1 MDQLLQDIAY
11 GIRTF
16 RRNSGFTL
24 AALAVIGLGIGSTTA
39 IFTVVNAVELQPL
52 NAPNEDRLV
61 RITTVY
67 SVGANQTATLP
78 HFNVLRDQQ
87 GVFDGLAAHRL
98 DLVNLTG
105 GATPEPLMAGRVTA
119 SFFPLFAAPVVL
131 GRSFS
136 DEDDRPRSARA
147 VVLSHG
153 LWTRRFGADPKAI
166 GQMLVLGGE
175 PYTVVGVV
183 GPQFNS
189 GQFERPPD
197 VWIAFQIDPDTQDRG
212 GEFCQIT
219 ARLAPGVTL
228 ALAQGRLDQATT
240 DYQRRFP
247 NRTAPSS
254 QFTML
259 LLRDALAGRLR
270 PSLILLS
277 SAVSLVLLVACANVS
292 TLLLAR
298 GTSRRRELAIR
309 TAMGAGRGRLVRQL
323 LTESLLLSTAGGLVG
338 LGLGVAGVRALLLLY
353 PGSNP
358 LILAGNG
365 FEIPRVGEHGADVIL
380 DWRVLLFTV
389 TASVMAGL
397 LFGTLPALV
406 GSRAGL
412 VNWLKQTGPASG
424 GPHQQRIRS
433 ILTATELAL
442 AVMLLVGAGLLV
454 RTWTELR
461 AVDPGFDSH
470 NVLTLRMSVTAT
482 AFERREG
489 IERLTRQ
496 GIAELR
502 STPGVVAASTA
513 CCVPLETVWQLPFIQ
528 DGGSV
533 PRQGLVGW
541 TFISPGYF
549 QTMRIPILR
558 GRDFTE
564 RDTTG
569 APGAVIINAAM
580 ARRYWPD
587 ADPVGDSIRVGRGV
601 RPDYDA
607 DPIRRI
613 IAVVGD
619 IRDTNLTRN
628 ARPAMYVPVAQ
639 VPDGVTVLNVRLL
652 PLTWIVRTDRD
663 PYQVLPGIEAAL
675 ERVSGLP
682 IARARSLDE
691 VMREATM
698 RSRFEMWLMSIFAL
712 LAVVLA
718 AVGLYGSLSFSV
730 EQRTP
735 EIGIRFALGANTVHV
750 RDMLV
755 RQAMRPALAGIG
767 LGVLMAFGFGRL
779 LAGFLFGVT
788 PRDPLVFVSV
798 PLLLTAVAL
807 VSAVIPALRATRIS
821 PAAALRHD

>member
-1 MDQLLQDIAY
+1 MDQLLQDLAY
-11 GIRTF
+11 GFRSF

-24 AALAVIGLGIGSTTA
+24 AALAVIGLGIGATTA

-52 NAPNEDRLV
+52 NAPNEDRMV

-87 GVFDGLAAHRL
+87 GVFDSLAAHRL
-98 DLVNLTG
+98 DLMNLTG

-153 LWTRRFGADPKAI
+153 LWTRRFGADPDAI
-166 GQMLVLGGE
+166 GQVLVLGGE
-175 PYTVVGVV
+175 PYTVVGVI

-219 ARLAPGVTL
+219 ARLAPGVTF
-228 ALAQGRLDQATT
+228 ALAQGRLDQATA

-277 SAVSLVLLVACANVS
+277 VAVSLVLLVACANLS

-309 TAMGAGRGRLVRQL
+309 TAMGAGRGRLMRQL

-365 FEIPRVGEHGADVIL
+365 FELPRVGEHGADVIL

-389 TASVMAGL
+389 LVSVLAGL
-397 LFGTLPALV
+397 LFGTLPALI
-406 GSRAGL
+406 GSRSGS
-412 VNWLKQTGPASG
+412 VNWLQAGPGSG
-424 GPHQQRIRS
+424 GPHQHRLRW
-433 ILTATELAL
+433 ILTATELAV

-461 AVDPGFDSH
+461 AVDTGFDPQ

-482 AFERREG
+482 AFERRDG
-489 IERLTRQ
+489 IERLTRE

-528 DGGSV
+528 DGGSS

-558 GRDFTE
+558 GRDFSE
-564 RDTTG
+564 RDTSG

-587 ADPVGDSIRVGRGV
+587 ADPMGDSIRVGRGV

-607 DPIRRI
+607 DPVRRI
-613 IAVVGD
+613 IGIVGD
-619 IRDTNLTRN
+619 IRDSNLTRS

-663 PYQVLPGIEAAL
+663 PHHVRSDIEAAL

-682 IARARSLDE
+682 IARARTLDE

-698 RSRFEMWLMSIFAL
+698 RSRFEMWLMSIFAI

-718 AVGLYGSLSFSV
+718 AVGLYGSLSFSI

-735 EIGIRFALGANTVHV
+735 EIGIRFALGANTIHV

-755 RQAMRPALAGIG
+755 RQAMSPALAGIV
-767 LGVLMAFGFGRL
+767 LGVLMAFGFARL

-788 PRDPLVFVSV
+788 PRDPVVFVSV
-798 PLLLTAVAL
+798 PLLLAAVAL
-807 VSAVIPALRATRIS
+807 FSAVVPALRATRIS
-821 PAAALRHD
+821 PSAALRHD